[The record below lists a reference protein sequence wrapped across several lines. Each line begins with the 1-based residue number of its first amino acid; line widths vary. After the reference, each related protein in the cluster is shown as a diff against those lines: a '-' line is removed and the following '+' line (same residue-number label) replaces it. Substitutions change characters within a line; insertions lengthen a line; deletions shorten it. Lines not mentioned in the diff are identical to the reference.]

1 MPGGAIISILDAVA
15 RHGRSVLLIG
25 LASGIGTGLVLP
37 DLAQAL
43 QIIIAPVV
51 ATLLFLAFLRLGPD
65 GIRAGLTGWRGGT
78 LGVLALQLA
87 LPVIAASAMRA
98 AGTESALA
106 LGVILVLA
114 AAPITGSPNLAI
126 MSGASAPVA
135 LRQLVLGTLLLPA
148 TALPVFLLMPG
159 LGPPA
164 EVGLIVLRLLALVA
178 LACAFGLW
186 LRKSGIVRETPES
199 LAVIDGCA
207 TLLLAVIVIALMGAV
222 GPALLEG
229 SMIWPVFALVL
240 TLGFGLQ
247 IATLLVL
254 RNRLPGGQVA
264 AFSQCAGNRNIA
276 LFLGVLPPAL
286 ASDLFLFIGLY
297 QIPMYLTPAVMGW
310 LYARLRLQ
318 LA

>member
-1 MPGGAIISILDAVA
+1 MPKPLIISLLATLA
-15 RHGRSVLLIG
+15 RQGRAVLLVG
-25 LASGIGTGLVLP
+25 LALGIGTGLVLP

-51 ATLLFLAFLRLGPD
+51 ATLLFLAFLRLGPE
-65 GIRAGLTGWRGGT
+65 GVRAGLAGWRGGV

-87 LPVIAASAMRA
+87 LPVLAALVLRA
-98 AGTESALA
+98 AEVETALA

-164 EVGLIVLRLLALVA
+164 EVGAIVLRLLALIA
-178 LACAFGLW
+178 LACALGLG
-186 LRKSGIVRETPES
+186 LRQSGIVRETRDS

-229 SMIWPVFALVL
+229 LAIWPVFALVL
-240 TLGFGLQ
+240 VLGFGLQ

-254 RNRLPGGQVA
+254 RDRLPGGQVA